1 MSGRSAP
8 SRQDILSRLGDTV
21 RERREVKHW
30 SQEELAFR
38 CGLDRTYVGG
48 VERGERNVGV
58 VNLVRIAYALGVT
71 PSSLLE
77 GLPS

>member
-8 SRQDILSRLGDTV
+8 TREAILSLVGDTV
-21 RERREVKHW
+21 REKREVKQW

-58 VNLVRIAYALGVT
+58 VNLVRIAQALGV
-71 PSSLLE
+71 PASSLLE